1 MISRITLFLVLIA
14 LSIPSV
20 YASEDAL
27 IKIVKDLSAQVEM
40 LTARLQQLEQK
51 LDEKEHVSSQI
62 IAEEQI
68 ENKKVDVG
76 DIKGSIKIPGTDTSL
91 AIGGYAKLDVIY
103 NSRSVGGSGGSNL
116 GDQMLVPGSIPVQNK
131 EDEEDQITFHVRQ
144 SRFWLKSFTPTEWG
158 DLNTY
163 LEMDFFAFQSPG
175 DERVSNSYSP
185 RLRHAFGSMGRFLAG
200 QTWTTF
206 MNVKALPELNDF
218 GGPVGRIFIRQ
229 PQIRW
234 TQPIGDN
241 SDWMVAIESPES
253 TLTNIIGERET
264 PDDDNFPDIITRVN
278 LHRSWG
284 SISLAAMVRNIQI
297 NSHQVDS
304 NAFGGAVS
312 LAGRIKTIERDDL
325 RFMLN
330 YGNVLGRYASSNLF
344 NDGAINAQG
353 EIELFNQYGGFA
365 AYRHWWDDSWRSTI
379 AYGFSYADNVNFVPE
394 TVSQWAQSAQLNLLW
409 SPLPQTSF
417 GLEYTYASR
426 DLENN
431 DNGQLHRIQ
440 FSSIFHF

>member
-51 LDEKEHVSSQI
+51 LEEKEHVSSQA

-76 DIKGSIKIPGTDTSL
+76 DIKESIKIPGTDTSL

-116 GDQMLVPGSIPVQNK
+116 GGQILVPGSIPVQNK

-185 RLRHAFGSMGRFLAG
+185 RLRHAFGSMGQFLAG

-206 MNVKALPELNDF
+206 MNVKALLEQNDF

-241 SDWMVAIESPES
+241 SDWMV
-253 TLTNIIGERET
+253 
-264 PDDDNFPDIITRVN
+264 
-278 LHRSWG
+278 
-284 SISLAAMVRNIQI
+284 
-297 NSHQVDS
+297 
-304 NAFGGAVS
+304 
-312 LAGRIKTIERDDL
+312 
-325 RFMLN
+325 
-330 YGNVLGRYASSNLF
+330 
-344 NDGAINAQG
+344 
-353 EIELFNQYGGFA
+353 
-365 AYRHWWDDSWRSTI
+365 
-379 AYGFSYADNVNFVPE
+379 
-394 TVSQWAQSAQLNLLW
+394 LLLKALKVH
-409 SPLPQTSF
+409 LPV
-417 GLEYTYASR
+417 
-426 DLENN
+426 
-431 DNGQLHRIQ
+431 
-440 FSSIFHF
+440 